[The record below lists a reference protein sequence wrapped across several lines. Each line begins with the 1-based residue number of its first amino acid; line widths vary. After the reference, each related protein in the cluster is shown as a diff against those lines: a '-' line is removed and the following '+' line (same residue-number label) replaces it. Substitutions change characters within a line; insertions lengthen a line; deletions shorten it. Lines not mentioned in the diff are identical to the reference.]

1 MLLVLLSLLFIII
14 IIIIISF
21 IFYLF
26 FLNNLFINILSHKL
40 TFYIYQN
47 HLSHLFRQYSANDG
61 LMEVKLGANNRNST
75 EQTQRIAK
83 VETVHSHTDH
93 EYFIKN
99 DIALIQLE
107 SPVEYTDY
115 IQPVC
120 LPEKSEDL
128 PLYSTCYTVG
138 WGKTKWDGKLTQMHL
153 LR

>member
-1 MLLVLLSLLFIII
+1 
-14 IIIIISF
+14 
-21 IFYLF
+21 
-26 FLNNLFINILSHKL
+26 
-40 TFYIYQN
+40 
-47 HLSHLFRQYSANDG
+47 
-61 LMEVKLGANNRNST
+61 MEVKLGANNRNST

-153 LR
+153 LRQLKNVIKKATTPHITNHNYIVMVSRHLLHITITSHFRQNHLIGIRR

>member
-1 MLLVLLSLLFIII
+1 
-14 IIIIISF
+14 
-21 IFYLF
+21 
-26 FLNNLFINILSHKL
+26 
-40 TFYIYQN
+40 
-47 HLSHLFRQYSANDG
+47 
-61 LMEVKLGANNRNST
+61 MEVKLGANNRNST

-153 LR
+153 LRQLKNVIKKATTPHITDHNYMIMLSRHLIHITITSHVRQTHLIGIRR

>member
-1 MLLVLLSLLFIII
+1 
-14 IIIIISF
+14 
-21 IFYLF
+21 
-26 FLNNLFINILSHKL
+26 
-40 TFYIYQN
+40 
-47 HLSHLFRQYSANDG
+47 
-61 LMEVKLGANNRNST
+61 MEVKLGANNRNST

-153 LR
+153 LRQLKNVIKSNDSPHHLSQLHSHGVTPLNS

>member
-1 MLLVLLSLLFIII
+1 
-14 IIIIISF
+14 
-21 IFYLF
+21 
-26 FLNNLFINILSHKL
+26 
-40 TFYIYQN
+40 
-47 HLSHLFRQYSANDG
+47 
-61 LMEVKLGANNRNST
+61 MEVKLGANNRNST

-153 LR
+153 LRQLKNVIKKATTPRITNHNYIVMVSRHLLHSTITSHFRQNHLIGFRR